1 MWPVWGGSFS
11 PLQRSSSSPRSR
23 SVTSEATGV
32 SGSPGWGGRVLAWLS
47 VPLLGMNSRQPGP
60 APVIG
65 RVGVSFT
72 TEDLVLVSG
81 ASTQAASSQ
90 GPTSRPRPPLPQLGL
105 SLRPHGSHVGGSGSG
120 LWGVLTRAASSQGSA
135 PPRNAPARAL
145 TVAPREPRGALQP
158 QASEG
163 PG

>member
-1 MWPVWGGSFS
+1 MWPVWGGLFS

-72 TEDLVLVSG
+72 AEDLVLGDTGSEQCEG
-81 ASTQAASSQ
+81 AQST
-90 GPTSRPRPPLPQLGL
+90 
-105 SLRPHGSHVGGSGSG
+105 
-120 LWGVLTRAASSQGSA
+120 
-135 PPRNAPARAL
+135 
-145 TVAPREPRGALQP
+145 
-158 QASEG
+158 
-163 PG
+163 